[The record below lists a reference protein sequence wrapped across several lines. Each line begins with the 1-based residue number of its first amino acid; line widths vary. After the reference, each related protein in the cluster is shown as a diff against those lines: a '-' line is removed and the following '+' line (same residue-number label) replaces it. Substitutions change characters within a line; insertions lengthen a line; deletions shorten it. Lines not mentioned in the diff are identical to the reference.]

1 MVEGPYQSAKTQV
14 SKSNLTD
21 KIIVRLANGLDAIEP
36 EDQIDVISICGMGGT
51 LIRDILEAGRKKS
64 FNRKERLVLQP
75 NIGEPTLRRRLM
87 ANDYSIVD
95 ETIVEENRKLYEIIV
110 AEKQSNPFLIRT
122 ENYYLGQF

>member
-1 MVEGPYQSAKTQV
+1 M
-14 SKSNLTD
+14 TD

-75 NIGEPTLRRRLM
+75 NIGEPTLRRWLM
-87 ANDYSIVD
+87 ANDYSIID

-122 ENYYLGQF
+122 KNYYLGQF

>member
-1 MVEGPYQSAKTQV
+1 M
-14 SKSNLTD
+14 TD

-36 EDQIDVISICGMGGT
+36 EDQIDVMY
-51 LIRDILEAGRKKS
+51 LWNGRHINPRYFRSWTQKS

-75 NIGEPTLRRRLM
+75 NIGEPTLRRWLM
-87 ANDYSIVD
+87 VNDYSIID

-122 ENYYLGQF
+122 KNYYLGQF

>member
-1 MVEGPYQSAKTQV
+1 MWLGKWWKAYQSAKTQV

-51 LIRDILEAGRKKS
+51 LMRYFRSWTQKS

-75 NIGEPTLRRRLM
+75 NIGEPTLRRWLM
-87 ANDYSIVD
+87 ANDYSIID
-95 ETIVEENRKLYEIIV
+95 ETIVEETVNCMKL
-110 AEKQSNPFLIRT
+110 S
-122 ENYYLGQF
+122 